1 MVELKYLIFI
11 AFVPLTRCFY
21 NYKIKDGDVGRAC
34 STHGREE
41 ACIEIFGRKT

>member
-1 MVELKYLIFI
+1 MVELKHLICI
-11 AFVPLTRCFY
+11 ALVPLNKCLY
-21 NYKIKDGDVGRAC
+21 NYKIKDYDVGRAC